1 MTPDEIYDMAKSYAE
16 GIKTEAMSAI
26 TTTLNNLSTTYNGS
40 GGVWT
45 PEYQDLDEF
54 DKTDLDKIP
63 DVTQIS
69 LELPPEPNTN
79 VAYQGIS
86 SIEYELI
93 PEFNIPTPTFTEPQ
107 KPSQLAEF
115 NQVSPTINTEFDFP
129 EIPYQLQNPLL
140 PDITLTD
147 HVVPEKPE
155 LLTPN
160 VDIEVPQ
167 FSESKPD
174 DLRTVFES
182 SYSGYASGLV
192 SFVNGY
198 VDAQLVKI
206 NPEYHAQMSKLEVQL
221 TKYLDGGTALRPEV
235 EDAIY
240 SRARGKN
247 NAEARRV
254 RDQAFADAAARGFTM
269 PTGALM
275 SAMQQARQAGADNN
289 ARAASEITVMQ
300 AEMEQKN
307 LQFAVTTSSALRSTI
322 INAMLSYMQ
331 NLIQI
336 NGQAADLAKTVM
348 NAVIEGYNLLLKYF
362 GARMDEFKAQSALA
376 ELKFKA
382 VGIKL
387 ELYRGELSALETMVN
402 VDKSKVDIYRAKV
415 EALSSLANLY
425 KSQIEAVLGRAS
437 LEKLKLDLFR
447 SQVEAH
453 SQQVQAKNSEWQ
465 GFTAQINGQQ
475 AAAGLYSAQV
485 QGYGQRVQ
493 AFKTQID
500 AQAEVV
506 RAQVATNQAAA
517 DQVKTAAN
525 VYQSIVQA
533 RSTEAG
539 VKMELEKLKLS
550 THSEQLKSQ
559 VTAAQLAL
567 DYYKSKTSVALSVMD
582 ARVKHSATHTS
593 AAVEKMKS
601 LGTVGVAGA
610 SILGSLAGSAMAG
623 MNMLAATTETI

>member
-1 MTPDEIYDMAKSYAE
+1 MTPDEIYNMARSYADS
-16 GIKTEAMSAI
+16 IQSQATSAI
-26 TTTLNNLSTTYNGS
+26 TTTLNSIANTAI
-40 GGVWT
+40 GGGIGLI
-45 PEYQDLDEF
+45 EYEDLEPF
-54 DKTDLDKIP
+54 KKTDLEQFPGVNPID
-63 DVTQIS
+63 
-69 LELPPEPNTN
+69 LNLPQEPNTN

-86 SIEYELI
+86 KIEYDLI
-93 PEFNIPTPTFTEPQ
+93 PEFNIPAPTFIEPQ

-115 NQVSPTINTEFDFP
+115 NQVAPSIKTEFDFP
-129 EIPYQLQNPLL
+129 EIPDQLQNPLL

-160 VDIEVPQ
+160 VDLEAPL
-167 FSESKPD
+167 FSEARPD
-174 DLRTVFES
+174 DLRSVVES
-182 SYSGYASGLV
+182 SYSGYAIGLV

-206 NPEYHAQMSKLEVQL
+206 NPEYHAQMGKLEAQL
-221 TKYLDGGTALRPEV
+221 TKYLEGGTGLNPEV

-240 SRARGKN
+240 SRSRGKAD
-247 NAEARRV
+247 AESRRV
-254 RDQAFADAAARGFTM
+254 RDQALNDAATRGFTL

-275 SAMQQARQAGADNN
+275 SAIQQARQAGADNN
-289 ARAASEITVMQ
+289 ARAATEIAVAQ

-307 LQFAVTTSSALRSTI
+307 IQFAVTTSSALRSTV

-336 NGQAADLAKTVM
+336 NGQATDLAKTVL

-362 GARMDEFKAQSALA
+362 GARLDAFKAQTALA
-376 ELKFKA
+376 ELKLKA
-382 VGIKL
+382 VGVKL
-387 ELYRGELSALETMVN
+387 DLYRGELSALETMVN

-493 AFKTQID
+493 AFKTEID

-517 DQVKTAAN
+517 DQVKTAAS

-539 VKMELEKLKLS
+539 VKTELEKLKLS
-550 THSEQLKSQ
+550 SYSESLKSQ
-559 VTAAQLAL
+559 VTAAQLSM
-567 DYYKSKTSVALSVMD
+567 DYYKTKTSVALSVLSE
-582 ARVKHSATHTS
+582 RVKNSAVNKNS
-593 AAVEKMKS
+593 EIEKMKA

-610 SILGSLAGSAMAG
+610 NILGSLAGSAMAG